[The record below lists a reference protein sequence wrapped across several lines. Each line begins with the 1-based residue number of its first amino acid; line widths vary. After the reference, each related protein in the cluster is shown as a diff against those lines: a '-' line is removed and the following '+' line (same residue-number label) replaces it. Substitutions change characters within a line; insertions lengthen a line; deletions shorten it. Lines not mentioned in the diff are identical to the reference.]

1 MSKSNHQEKFLE
13 LRARYPFFEYKDFSF
28 SLSEKGLEIEFL
40 FNLAEEV
47 RFRPTLFI
55 PRKSW
60 FLPDK
65 DILEFLPNI
74 IFNIGMIEMVSYWKA
89 ACPPVIS
96 IKPGHLEPEQIDW
109 WKKCYFNG
117 LGEFFYLNS
126 ITTSQRDFVSLESPV
141 KKNFNVQRI
150 PVNRGIIVPVGG
162 GKDSAVT
169 LELLGSIPGT
179 IPMILNP
186 RGASLE
192 TIYVRGLNDTD
203 YIEIRRT
210 LDPKLLELNEKGF
223 LNGHTPFSA
232 LLAFLTVLSAIL
244 SGKKF
249 IALSNES
256 SANETTIENTN
267 INHQYS
273 KTLEFETDFQEY
285 ISHFVTPDIEYFSF
299 LRPLN
304 ELQIGYLFAGFPKY
318 HGVFKSCNA
327 GSKDNTWC
335 GKCAKC
341 LFTYIILSPF
351 LSRAKLKEIFGKDLL
366 DEMELLTVL
375 DQLTGITTEKP
386 FDCVGTMKEVN
397 LALCE
402 IIKQSGN
409 GELPGLLNYYR
420 SLPGYCQYR
429 EIYFH
434 SALNQFDIHHHVPED
449 LYRKLKSALH
459 D

>member
-1 MSKSNHQEKFLE
+1 
-13 LRARYPFFEYKDFSF
+13 
-28 SLSEKGLEIEFL
+28 LSEKGLEIEFL
-40 FNLAEEV
+40 FNLSDEIH
-47 RFRPTLFI
+47 FNPSLFI

-65 DILEFLPNI
+65 EILEFLPNI

-89 ACPPVIS
+89 ACSPVIR
-96 IKPGHLEPEQIDW
+96 IQPGYLEPEQADW
-109 WKKCYFNG
+109 WTKCYFHG
-117 LGEFFYLNS
+117 LGEFFFLNS
-126 ITTSQRDFVSLESPV
+126 IITSRLDFISFESISG
-141 KKNFNVQRI
+141 KKFDVQEI
-150 PVNRGIIVPVGG
+150 PGIHGIIVPVGG
-162 GKDSAVT
+162 GKDSAVSI
-169 LELLGSIPGT
+169 ELLGSMPGM

-192 TIYVRGLNDTD
+192 TIYVNGFKDED

-210 LDPKLLELNEKGF
+210 LDPKLLELNDKGF

-232 LLAFLTVLSAIL
+232 LLAFITILAAIL
-244 SGKKF
+244 SGKKS
-249 IALSNES
+249 IALSNET

-273 KTLEFETDFQEY
+273 KTLEFETDFREY
-285 ISHFVTPDIEYFSF
+285 IKRFVTPDIDYFSF

-304 ELQIGYLFAGFPKY
+304 ELQIAHLFAGFPKY
-318 HGVFKSCNA
+318 HNVFKSCNA

-351 LSRAKLKEIFGKDLL
+351 ISREKMNEIFDKDLL
-366 DEMELLTVL
+366 DNIDIRPLL
-375 DQLTGITTEKP
+375 DQLTGVTAEKP
-386 FDCVGTMKEVN
+386 FDCVGTLQEVN

-402 IIKQSGN
+402 TIRQSGKK
-409 GELPGLLNYYR
+409 ELPRLLTYYR
-420 SLPGYCQYR
+420 SQPVYQRYR
-429 EIYFH
+429 DVEFH
-434 SALNQFDIHHHVPED
+434 TALVPFDLHHHVPQA
-449 LYRKLKSALH
+449 LLNLIKSALH